1 MAVIEA
7 TRGRL
12 FGLWS
17 EFVTDS
23 VAAHPADPA
32 AEHAHSTT
40 GILTVAAISLTGLH
54 FTKISPPQ
62 WWIANVAIGD
72 VELTRLVW
80 WGATNLFWYVL
91 PAVAVIR
98 FVLRRPLAGFGLEG
112 RRLGG
117 HWRLYGAMLAIM
129 LPLVTLV
136 SFTDH
141 FQAVYPF
148 YRPALTDGVTWMLGT
163 WWVVYAIQFLSLE
176 FFFRGFMIH
185 GLRPH
190 LGFASIG
197 VMMVPYTMIHFG
209 KPPLEA
215 TAAILAGLAL
225 GALSLRTRSIWLG
238 ALLHISV
245 AGAMDV
251 ASLLQAGAL

>member
-1 MAVIEA
+1 MAVIES

-17 EFVTDS
+17 EYVTDS
-23 VAAHPADPA
+23 VTDHPADPA
-32 AEHAHSTT
+32 AEHALTT
-40 GILTVAAISLTGLH
+40 TTILTVAAVALTGLH
-54 FTKISPPQ
+54 FTKNAPPQ
-62 WWIANVAIGD
+62 WWMANVTIGD
-72 VELTRLVW
+72 LELTRLVW
-80 WGATNLFWYVL
+80 WGAMNLFWYVL
-91 PAVAVIR
+91 PALAVIR
-98 FVLRRPLAGFGLEG
+98 LVLRMSPAGFGLE
-112 RRLGG
+112 RRRAPG
-117 HWRLYGAMLAIM
+117 HWRLYLAMLAIM
-129 LPLVTLV
+129 LPLVTAV

-148 YRPALTDGVTWMLGT
+148 YRPALIDGATWRLGV
-163 WWVVYAIQFLSLE
+163 WWTVYATQFLSLE
-176 FFFRGFMIH
+176 FFFRGFLIH

-251 ASLLQAGAL
+251 AAMLQAGSL